1 MYGTMSVV
9 LSVLL
14 ALTSCFLI
22 FLILLQRGRGGGLAG
37 AFGGMGGQ
45 SAFGTKAGDI
55 FTRITIIAAVIW
67 VALAGVNG
75 CVMWKA
81 SEGLFQGGSNVPEEV
96 SAPEDGAAE
105 QGDKTSSPGD
115 GFDGLNIL
123 DPDSTQPPS
132 SDPSHETDEKSGTSG
147 AEPPAPTDSSKQ

>member
-1 MYGTMSVV
+1 MHGTMSVV

-45 SAFGTKAGDI
+45 SAFGTKAGDV
-55 FTRITIIAAVIW
+55 FTRITIVAAVIW
-67 VALAGVNG
+67 VSLAGVNG

-81 SEGLFQGGSNVPEEV
+81 SEGLFGGGSNVSEEV
-96 SAPEDGAAE
+96 SAPENGAAE
-105 QGDKTSSPGD
+105 QGDKASSPGD
-115 GFDGLNIL
+115 GLNIQA
-123 DPDSTQPPS
+123 PESTQLPS
-132 SDPSHETDEKSGTSG
+132 ANPGDETDEKSDTNG
-147 AEPPAPTDSSKQ
+147 AELPAPTDDGEKQ